1 MNSQEPDPRT
11 VKAAIIAVT
20 SIVFIILIASSWK
33 KIFPPQSLT
42 PLMGEWTVFE
52 KLSLKKDRAEIIWEY
67 RADVINKNILRMSG
81 RKIKVNN
88 QQPNKQEQMDRLVY
102 NCTFKDLQSRCK
114 LDESTS
120 NNPILGAEAKLD
132 FADKFNSFSG
142 KAYENGKEVSTL
154 TGYK

>member
-1 MNSQEPDPRT
+1 MNSQEPDYRT
-11 VKAAIIAVT
+11 VAIAFT
-20 SIVFIILIASSWK
+20 SIVFITLIVSNWS
-33 KIFPPQSLT
+33 KIFPSQSLT
-42 PLMGEWTVFE
+42 SLMGEWTVFE
-52 KLSLKKDRAEIIWEY
+52 KPILKKTRSEIIWEY

-88 QQPNKQEQMDRLVY
+88 QQPNKQEQTDRVVY

-114 LDESTS
+114 LDTANS
-120 NNPILGAEAKLD
+120 NNPILGAEVKLN
-132 FADKFNSFSG
+132 FAETFSSFSG